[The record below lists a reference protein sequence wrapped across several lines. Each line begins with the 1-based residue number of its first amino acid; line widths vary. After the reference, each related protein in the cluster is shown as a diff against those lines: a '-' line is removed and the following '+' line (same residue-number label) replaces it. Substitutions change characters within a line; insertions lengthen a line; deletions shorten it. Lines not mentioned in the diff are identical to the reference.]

1 MEDNVDRHGGQEAEE
16 CRTRR
21 SKGMS
26 SRGKGVFSSN
36 FPELVT
42 EVAPLVTEVPTSL
55 ECEDPQSEMGEEG
68 RVVLAANDRHQDVAD
83 GRKQQLVDYQ
93 PSLTEERGGDV
104 PAWSLCSSRPRRR
117 AVATAPGSRESGGYA
132 SPMRSIVVVDG
143 LEFRITGSAGRGHC
157 GTAVL
162 MPMASDLSYFT

>member
-68 RVVLAANDRHQDVAD
+68 RVVLAANDRHQDVVGD
-83 GRKQQLVDYQ
+83 RKQQLLDYQ
-93 PSLTEERGGDV
+93 PSLTEERRGVVPPHGRSAHLGREGAPTPQLPEVGNQGGT
-104 PAWSLCSSRPRRR
+104 PAR
-117 AVATAPGSRESGGYA
+117 
-132 SPMRSIVVVDG
+132 
-143 LEFRITGSAGRGHC
+143 C
-157 GTAVL
+157 G
-162 MPMASDLSYFT
+162 P